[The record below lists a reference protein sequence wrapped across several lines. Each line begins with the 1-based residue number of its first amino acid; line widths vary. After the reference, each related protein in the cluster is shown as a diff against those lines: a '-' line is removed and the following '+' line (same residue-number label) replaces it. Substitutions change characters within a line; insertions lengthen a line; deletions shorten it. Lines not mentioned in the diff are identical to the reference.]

1 MEYYVIIDGR
11 KCGPFSHEELRSK
24 FVTPNMPVWRD
35 GMADWTPARN
45 LPEISDV
52 LQPEPTPP
60 PYYSGGSQQQAYE
73 PKSRKRE
80 YIPPMPEDY
89 KGSNIFLIVFGF
101 LCCSVCMLGSIFAI
115 ISYINANEM
124 KTLYAVGQYEMAT
137 LKAATVR
144 KYHNWAI
151 WTDVIFI
158 ILGVIGIILYIVFL
172 GGLAAFSSQYQ

>member
-52 LQPEPTPP
+52 IQPEPTPP
-60 PYYSGGSQQQAYE
+60 PYYNGGVQQQAYE

-80 YIPPMPEDY
+80 YIPPMPKDY
-89 KGSNIFLIVFGF
+89 KSSNIFLIVFGF
-101 LCCSVCMLGSIFAI
+101 LCCQTCILGSIFAVL
-115 ISYINANEM
+115 SYINANEM
-124 KTLYAVGQYEMAT
+124 KTLYTLGQYKVAMQ
-137 LKAATVR
+137 KAETVR
-144 KYHNWAI
+144 KYHSWAI

-158 ILGVIGIILYIVFL
+158 ILAVIFLVLYFLFL
-172 GGLAAFSSQYQ
+172 GGAVWFSSQYQ

>member
-35 GMADWTPARN
+35 GLADWTPARN

-60 PYYSGGSQQQAYE
+60 PYYSGGAQQQAYE

-89 KGSNIFLIVFGF
+89 KSSNIFLIVFGF

-158 ILGVIGIILYIVFL
+158 ILGVIGLILYIVFL